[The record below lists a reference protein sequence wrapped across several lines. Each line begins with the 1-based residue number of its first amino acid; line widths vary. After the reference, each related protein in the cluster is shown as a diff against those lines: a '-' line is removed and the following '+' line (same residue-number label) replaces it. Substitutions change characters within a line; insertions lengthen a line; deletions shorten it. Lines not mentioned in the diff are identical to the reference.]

1 MIRFLLF
8 FFAIMTSL
16 IELSYS
22 QTTVNGHVYGDTIS
36 FKGVKNCRVLLFKNG
51 KKVAKA
57 KTAKTGFYQFRKPI
71 VLDGVTMKFKK
82 KDYSGITVTEIHSK
96 QKEFSVEILLGKFS
110 RISHD
115 VFQGTTKVYRMSPS
129 GG

>member
-1 MIRFLLF
+1 MIRILLLLF
-8 FFAIMTSL
+8 AMMTSL
-16 IELSYS
+16 VEVSYS
-22 QTTVNGHVYGDTIS
+22 QTTISGLVYSDTVS
-36 FKGVKNCRVLLFKNG
+36 FKGVKNCQVLLFKNG
-51 KKVAKA
+51 KMAAKV
-57 KTAKTGFYQFRKPI
+57 KTDKTGFYQFRKPI

-96 QKEFSVEILLGKFS
+96 QKEFSVEILLGEFS